1 MAMTLTVHYRCLNEV
16 SFDDVSDGYS
26 AQCPECYE
34 DLFSFEYG
42 RVTL

>member
-1 MAMTLTVHYRCLNEV
+1 MTMTFIVHYRCLSDV
-16 SFDDVSDGYS
+16 SFENVSEGYS
-26 AQCPECYE
+26 AQCPRCDE